1 MNATK
6 HKRNFYMAIPK
17 TEDPALT
24 ELERIVTTQLEVPCS
39 FVYANLFE
47 ANFGLDE
54 LTDISFPAF
63 VYFADD
69 KSKYKV
75 TEYGMQTRA
84 LPIVGM
90 MLTSRQDPTVDY
102 KSQDV
107 NPDINQMRQ
116 LVENLIYH
124 LNKSPLCIW
133 ENKEEKGG
141 VDSFDTENIYQKFDA
156 HLFGVGCSFQW
167 KVKTTMGAYK

>member
-1 MNATK
+1 
-6 HKRNFYMAIPK
+6 MAIPK

-24 ELERIVTTQLEVPCS
+24 ELERIVTTELQAPCS

-54 LTDISFPAF
+54 LKDVAFPVF

-69 KSKYKV
+69 KSKYRV

-90 MLTSRQDPTVDY
+90 MLTMRNDSTVDY
-102 KSQDV
+102 ASKDV
-107 NPDINQMRQ
+107 NPEINLTRQM
-116 LVENLIYH
+116 VENLIYH
-124 LNKSPLCIW
+124 LNKSPLSIW

-141 VDSFDTENIYQKFDA
+141 VDNFETENIYQKFDA
-156 HLFGVGCSFQW
+156 HLFGQGVSFQW
-167 KVKTTMGAYK
+167 KVKTTMGAYQ